1 MDQFSLLSATVII
14 YHIKPYPFYYF
25 FKILFTVEI
34 FYKSCLFEEDEAKVE
49 VMPALEHSVTD
60 HTDRGLPA
68 QVFVPLREMPAAPTL
83 DRSVSPLNSATW
95 HLFPWLSTVNNSLVP
110 HISHPFP
117 QQVQKYLTFI
127 EQIIVSPCR
136 C

>member
-1 MDQFSLLSATVII
+1 MLPAQLIMDQFSLLSATVII

-95 HLFPWLSTVNNSLVP
+95 HLFPLAVHSQQLTRAP
-110 HISHPFP
+110 HIPP
-117 QQVQKYLTFI
+117 I
-127 EQIIVSPCR
+127 SPTSAEVFNIY
-136 C
+136 